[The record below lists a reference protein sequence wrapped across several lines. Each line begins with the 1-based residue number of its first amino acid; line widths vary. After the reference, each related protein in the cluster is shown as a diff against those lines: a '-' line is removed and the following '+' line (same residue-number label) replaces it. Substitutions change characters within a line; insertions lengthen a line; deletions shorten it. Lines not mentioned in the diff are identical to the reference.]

1 MRAIQISTFGN
12 PVDVL
17 ELIDLPEPQPPG
29 PGEVLIGVEFAPVN
43 HNDLLLIRWKASPQ
57 LSF

>member
-17 ELIDLPEPQPPG
+17 ELISRSFSRL
-29 PGEVLIGVEFAPVN
+29 VLVRF
-43 HNDLLLIRWKASPQ
+43 
-57 LSF
+57 